1 MRFQKGQSGNP
12 KGRPK
17 TYRHVQKMRDLIGAH
32 SEKLIQKL
40 LVAGLKDGDVAA
52 LKLLIERAV
61 PPYKAVELP
70 APFPLPDDADL
81 ATQGRAVV
89 LALARGVLPPGQAGT
104 ILQGLGALAK
114 LVELDELERRVTA
127 IENRSTSS

>member
-40 LVAGLKDGDVAA
+40 LVAGLKEGDVSA
-52 LKLLIERAV
+52 LKLLIERAI
-61 PPYKAVELP
+61 PAYKAIELP
-70 APFPLPDDADL
+70 TPFPLPDDADL

-89 LALARGVLPPGQAGT
+89 AALAAGVLPVTQSAT
-104 ILQGLGALAK
+104 LLQGLATLARLIK
-114 LVELDELERRVTA
+114 EDELEQRVA
-127 IENRSTSS
+127 ALENRSTSS